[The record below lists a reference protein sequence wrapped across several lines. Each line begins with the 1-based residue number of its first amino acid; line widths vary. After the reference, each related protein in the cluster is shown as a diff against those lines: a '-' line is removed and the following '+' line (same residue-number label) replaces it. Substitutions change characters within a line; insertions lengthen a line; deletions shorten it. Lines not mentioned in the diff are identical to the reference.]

1 MTIVN
6 ILLAVCLLVAN
17 ALSLWHWRRL
27 VTQRH
32 LNEVISHGLEE
43 LMKSTRLEIEKN
55 KKLIA
60 KAKELTAQHSEPSR
74 VTNADGDL
82 MEDPALLATVVTV
95 LIHKYGTTVLGLK
108 DFEAVG
114 DEAYVSVYVDT
125 GTQDL
130 ILSLDQKLA
139 DDPDPMSLLQFGN
152 KKDDTTYH

>member
-1 MTIVN
+1 
-6 ILLAVCLLVAN
+6 
-17 ALSLWHWRRL
+17 
-27 VTQRH
+27 
-32 LNEVISHGLEE
+32 
-43 LMKSTRLEIEKN
+43 
-55 KKLIA
+55 
-60 KAKELTAQHSEPSR
+60 
-74 VTNADGDL
+74 